1 MNLSER
7 LKRYE
12 QQPISILCARYW
24 YRGICAEVG
33 ADYVVLSNPRAVE
46 VTGSSQSER
55 PEREDQIPSDLIIRL
70 DFIEQICW
78 PTWCYADLDEE
89 SVRKQ
94 KEEMAKAEADRK
106 AGKKAPPAKAEPARR
121 R

>member
-1 MNLSER
+1 MNLGER

-12 QQPISILCARYW
+12 GQPISILCARYW

-33 ADYVVLSNPRAVE
+33 NDYVVLANPRAVE

-55 PEREDQIPSDLIIRL
+55 PEREDAIPSDLIIRL
-70 DFIEQICW
+70 DFIEQISW
-78 PTWCYADLDEE
+78 PTWCYADMDEE
-89 SVRKQ
+89 SIKKS
-94 KEEMAKAEADRK
+94 KEDQAKAEADRK